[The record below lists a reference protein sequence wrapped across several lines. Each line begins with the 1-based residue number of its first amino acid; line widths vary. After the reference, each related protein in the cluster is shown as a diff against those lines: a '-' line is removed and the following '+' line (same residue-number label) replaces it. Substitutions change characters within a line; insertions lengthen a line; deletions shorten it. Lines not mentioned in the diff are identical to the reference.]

1 MIVMAST
8 RGPFTGDDFE
18 EIRNHDLIQLGI
30 AADERLRAQRGQR
43 VTYVRVQE
51 VSSSMIPADVEV
63 LPGAG
68 ELRIAIDPETQDEAL
83 ILTRSVASVSG
94 NVPLTG
100 FRLDQLAEV
109 CNNEGRT
116 LGRLLTDL
124 RKAGLQMV
132 SALSAEA
139 VLARKWLDVSSDV
152 GVDVARLTIERS
164 EADGGVDLLRK
175 ISGWGTSTR
184 HVHTFAPLAGRMDE
198 AVTTGYG
205 DMRTIALA
213 RLLVDNIDSIQV
225 DWSRLG
231 AKLAQVALTFGAD
244 DIDSVSP
251 SDSLE
256 HGPRRRPLEEL
267 KRNILAADRVPVERD
282 GCFEMSTL

>member
-1 MIVMAST
+1 MAST
-8 RGPFTGDDFE
+8 RGRFLGDGFE
-18 EIRNHDLIQLGI
+18 EIGDYDLIQLGI

-51 VSSSMIPADVEV
+51 VSSSMIPAAIEV

-68 ELRIAIDPETQDEAL
+68 ELRIVVNPETQDEAL
-83 ILTRSVASVSG
+83 TLTRSVASVSG

-116 LGRLLTDL
+116 LGRLLTEL

-132 SALSAEA
+132 STLSAETL
-139 VLARKWLDVSSDV
+139 LARKWLDVSSDV
-152 GVDVARLTIERS
+152 GVDVAKLTIERPES
-164 EADGGVDLLRK
+164 DGGVDLLRK
-175 ISGWGTSTR
+175 ISGWGKSTR
-184 HVHTFAPLAGRMDE
+184 HVHTVSPLAGRMDG

-205 DMRTIALA
+205 DMRAIALV

-251 SDSLE
+251 NDSRE
-256 HGPRRRPLEEL
+256 QGRRRMPLEEL

-282 GCFEMSTL
+282 GCFETSTL

>member
-1 MIVMAST
+1 MAST
-8 RGPFTGDDFE
+8 RGHFTGDGFE
-18 EIRNHDLIQLGI
+18 GIRDYDLIQLGI
-30 AADERLRAQRGQR
+30 AADERLRARRGQR

-51 VSSSMIPADVEV
+51 LSSSMIPTDIEI

-68 ELRIAIDPETQDEAL
+68 ELRIVVNPETQDEAL
-83 ILTRSVASVSG
+83 ALTRSVASVSG
-94 NVPLTG
+94 DVPLTG
-100 FRLDQLAEV
+100 FYLDQLAEV
-109 CNNEGRT
+109 CNNEART

-124 RKAGLQMV
+124 RQAGLRMV
-132 SALSAEA
+132 SALSAET
-139 VLARKWLDVSSDV
+139 VLARKWLDVSSDA
-152 GVDVARLTIERS
+152 GVDVARLTIERPES
-164 EADGGVDLLRK
+164 DGGVDLLRQ
-175 ISGWGTSTR
+175 ISRWGTSTR
-184 HVHTFAPLAGRMDE
+184 HVHTFAPLARRMDE

-205 DMRTIALA
+205 DMRTVALA

-244 DIDSVSP
+244 DVDSVSP

-267 KRNILAADRVPVERD
+267 KRNILAAGRVPVERD

>member
-1 MIVMAST
+1 MAST
-8 RGPFTGDDFE
+8 RGHFTGDGFE
-18 EIRNHDLIQLGI
+18 GIRDHDLIQLGI
-30 AADERLRAQRGQR
+30 AADERLRARRGQR

-51 VSSSMIPADVEV
+51 LSSSMIPTDIEI

-68 ELRIAIDPETQDEAL
+68 ELRIVVNPETQDEAL
-83 ILTRSVASVSG
+83 ALTRSVASVSG
-94 NVPLTG
+94 DVPLTG
-100 FRLDQLAEV
+100 FYLDQLAEV
-109 CNNEGRT
+109 CNNEART

-124 RKAGLQMV
+124 RQAGLRMV
-132 SALSAEA
+132 SALSAET

-152 GVDVARLTIERS
+152 GVDVA
-164 EADGGVDLLRK
+164 
-175 ISGWGTSTR
+175 TR
-184 HVHTFAPLAGRMDE
+184 HVHTFAPLARRMDE

-205 DMRTIALA
+205 DMRTVALA

-244 DIDSVSP
+244 DVDSVSP

-267 KRNILAADRVPVERD
+267 KRNILAAGRVPVERD